1 VHAAAGDARARRGN
15 ALLVPGSYPACLLVP
30 GAGARARRGYAVA
43 EAAAE
48 RLVAEHSVTPS
59 AARFRLLRTVG
70 TENDACA
77 CGEQGARTCVQHK
90 VPGTRTCM
98 QQQAARA

>member
-30 GAGARARRGYAVA
+30 GAGARARRGYADA

-48 RLVAEHSVTPS
+48 RLVAEHSVTPQPLGS
-59 AARFRLLRTVG
+59 ACCGQSGLRMTP
-70 TENDACA
+70 APA
-77 CGEQGARTCVQHK
+77 ASKARTCVQHK